1 MMPILL
7 DHLIVPSRDNNAGA
21 QFLGEL
27 LGVPWEPGD
36 HFAPVHVNDTL
47 TIDFLTR
54 EPFESHHYCFHV
66 SDEDFEAIFAR
77 IKARSIPYR
86 STPTGPV
93 DMQINT
99 RNGGKNL
106 YWHDADGHNWEMLTV
121 SYARPLPAAAR

>member
-1 MMPILL
+1 MPILL

-36 HFAPVHVNDTL
+36 HFAPVHVNETL
-47 TIDFLTR
+47 TLDFLTR

-66 SDEDFEAIFAR
+66 SDEQFEAIFDR
-77 IKARSIPYR
+77 IKARGIQYR
-86 STPTGPV
+86 SAPTGPM

-99 RNGGKNL
+99 RGGGKNL
-106 YWHDADGHNWEMLTV
+106 YWNDADGHNWEMLTV
-121 SYARPLPAAAR
+121 SYARPTAAGTTA